1 MVSDLHPTSKPLEL
15 IAKMIT
21 NSSRPGEVIYDPF
34 AGSGSTVV
42 AAHQLGRI
50 GYGCE
55 LDPAYLA
62 VQLERL
68 SMLGLQPKLI
78 LK

>member
-1 MVSDLHPTSKPLEL
+1 MKGLLKEEKDPDLHPSI
-15 IAKMIT
+15 IA
-21 NSSRPGEVIYDPF
+21 P
-34 AGSGSTVV
+34 GSTTV
-42 AAHQLGRI
+42 AAHQLQRI

-68 SMLGLQPKLI
+68 SMRGLDPKLSNQ
-78 LK
+78 

>member
-1 MVSDLHPTSKPLEL
+1 L
-15 IAKMIT
+15 IAKMIA
-21 NSSRPGEVIYDPF
+21 NSSRPGELVYDPF
-34 AGSGSTVV
+34 AGSGSTII

-55 LDPAYLA
+55 LNPAYLA

-68 SMLGLQPKLI
+68 SMLGLEPKLI
-78 LK
+78 LE